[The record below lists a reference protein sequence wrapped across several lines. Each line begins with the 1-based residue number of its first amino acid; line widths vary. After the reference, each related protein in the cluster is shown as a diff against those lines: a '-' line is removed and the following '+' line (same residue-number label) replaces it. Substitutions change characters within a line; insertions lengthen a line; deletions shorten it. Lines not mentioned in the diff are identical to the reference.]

1 MSLSEI
7 IALAVAIL
15 LSGNLLLTEFLG
27 AGSAV
32 RKLRGVRSALAMG
45 GSATLIM
52 LLSTPLTW
60 MVDTLL
66 LRTYGL
72 EYLRLLVFL
81 LLIVLVEELLRA
93 ILGFFARLKAMANE
107 YLPLAAVNSLVLGG
121 ALLWAEEGSAFGE
134 AMLAALLGGAAF
146 TLAAVLLASVQGR
159 LTFSN
164 CPKAFRGAPI
174 ALVTA
179 GLLAMAF
186 LGFAGVRI

>member
-1 MSLSEI
+1 MSMTET

-45 GSATLIM
+45 GSATLLM

-72 EYLRLLVFL
+72 EYLRLLAFV

-93 ILGFFARLKAMANE
+93 LLSFSHHMRVANE
-107 YLPLAAVNSLVLGG
+107 LLPLAAVNSVVLGG
-121 ALLWAEEGSAFGE
+121 ALLWAEEGPTIGE
-134 AMLAALLGGAAF
+134 AMLTALLGGVAF